1 MKPQKELTFLD
12 SEQNQLKVRRYFY
25 ISLLV
30 LLIIDLFVHKH
41 VHFSWENAPCFYAV
55 YGFVAC
61 VSLIFGAKLLRLL
74 VKRREDYYE

>member
-1 MKPQKELTFLD
+1 MKPQNELTFLD
-12 SEQNQLKVRRYFY
+12 SDKNRLKVRKFFY

-30 LLIIDLFVHKH
+30 LLVIDLFLSKQ

-55 YGFVAC
+55 YGFIAC
-61 VSLIFGAKLLRLL
+61 VSLIFVAKLLRLL